1 MKLRDTNLVLME
13 VMTILISIMTI
24 MMMPKAS
31 LEHSLSYFVSY
42 FNFWTFR
49 ILKYA
54 YGHYEFF

>member
-1 MKLRDTNLVLME
+1 
-13 VMTILISIMTI
+13 
-24 MMMPKAS
+24 MMPKAY